1 MSEKMTQDDLI
12 QSVQELEKQVNKL
25 HTALEKKGV
34 NSRGTSD
41 IFGREFSVPVDAEH
55 KATQFIIFDAS
66 LPHQRAFHVS
76 WWAFFSSFF
85 SMFAG
90 AQSPCPPPMWRGART
105 NAPNAPCACA
115 PPSNALSP
123 ALSLLPS
130 MTSHSIATALRAAPA
145 LAMYMKKETSL
156 NLKKTDIGTGN
167 ILAVSSNIVMRA
179 VTGFLCDMIGPRRA
193 VAFLLL
199 VTCPALVGMMFV
211 QDAAGWI
218 GCRAIIGFSLATFV
232 CSQTWMSQMYNKSV
246 VGIANATSAGWGN
259 LGGGVTALL
268 MPLIFLG
275 FYGSLS
281 GSSAEKEDLAWR
293 LCYIVPLAMHIIGAA
308 GALTARDLPD
318 GNNAELEASGAKQ
331 KSKGSIVLKTGL
343 SNVNAWIL
351 VLTYGMC
358 FGVELTMNSVAVL
371 YFHEYHG
378 LAPWLAGLLGALYG
392 LMNLFAR
399 SLGGLLSD
407 WCNKYFGMRG
417 RLWSAWIVQ
426 TLEGFLCMTMAWTT
440 MGYDSPYGYE
450 KSEKVQGYV
459 EVPNNLGSAGHVH
472 DLRAKATKWVLAF
485 GDTKT
490 EKNVP
495 IKVFPCGCVSQALSS
510 EMQQEYGLGDDML
523 MIYNRMSSEQEVG
536 ATMDGTELN
545 CIQNNNV
552 VGMSV
557 LCMILFSLCV
567 QAAEGLHYGIVPY
580 VSRPALGVVSG
591 MVGAG
596 GNLGAVISLSAFFKG
611 KDMRTDVGFQALG
624 IMVIAITALMHFI
637 YFPDMGCMLLP
648 RGALGKYDPQI
659 IKPPADY
666 RGADH
671 MDFSAVKDPK
681 KGKEPEA

>member
-1 MSEKMTQDDLI
+1 MSEKMTQDDLV
-12 QSVQELEKQVNKL
+12 QSVKELEKQVNKL

-41 IFGREFSVPVDAEH
+41 IFGREFAVPVDAEH
-55 KATQFIIFDAS
+55 KATQFIIFNAS

-85 SMFAG
+85 SMF
-90 AQSPCPPPMWRGART
+90 
-105 NAPNAPCACA
+105 
-115 PPSNALSP
+115 
-123 ALSLLPS
+123 
-130 MTSHSIATALRAAPA
+130 AAPA

-281 GSSAEKEDLAWR
+281 GSSAEKEDMAWR
-293 LCYIVPLAMHIIGAA
+293 LCYIVPLCMHIVGAA

-343 SNVNAWIL
+343 SNVNAWVL
-351 VLTYGMC
+351 TLTYGMC

-378 LAPWLAGLLGALYG
+378 LPPWLAGLLGALYG

-407 WCNKYFGMRG
+407 WSNKYFGMRG

-440 MGYDSPYGYE
+440 MGYDSPFGYE
-450 KSEKVQGYV
+450 KSEKVQGMV
-459 EVPNNLGSAGHVH
+459 QVPNNGGAGLADAGHVH
-472 DLRAKATKWVLAF
+472 DISNEATKWVLAWKN
-485 GDTKT
+485 GDTK
-490 EKNVP
+490 EADDVP
-495 IKVFPCGCVSQALSS
+495 ITVFPCGCVSQALSTR
-510 EMQQEYGLGDDML
+510 MQKDLGIGDDML
-523 MIYNRMSSEQEVG
+523 MVYNRNKTTGMG
-536 ATMDGTELN
+536 YTLDGTELN
-545 CIQNNNV
+545 CIQDNNV

-624 IMVIAITALMHFI
+624 IMVIAITGLMHFI

-681 KGKEPEA
+681 KEKEQVGA